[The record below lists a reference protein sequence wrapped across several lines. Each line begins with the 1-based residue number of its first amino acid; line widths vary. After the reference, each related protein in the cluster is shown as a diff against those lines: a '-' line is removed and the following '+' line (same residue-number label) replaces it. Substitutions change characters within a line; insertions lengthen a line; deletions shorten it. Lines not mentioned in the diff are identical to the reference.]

1 MASNHSYNL
10 SHVSEALSVEELLKV
25 LEVLSPKINP
35 FLWFY
40 TVGFIVLMVIYVF
53 SKFFYID
60 DP

>member
-1 MASNHSYNL
+1 
-10 SHVSEALSVEELLKV
+10 VEELLKV